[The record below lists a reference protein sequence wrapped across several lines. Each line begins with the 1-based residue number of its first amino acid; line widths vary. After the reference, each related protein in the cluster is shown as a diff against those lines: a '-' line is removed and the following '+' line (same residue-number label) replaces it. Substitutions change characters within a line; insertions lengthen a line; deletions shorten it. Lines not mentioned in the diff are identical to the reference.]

1 MDELPPTVTH
11 ASLVAALESGQTV
24 VTATRR
30 LARALQAAYARGR
43 NESSWATPEVLPWSA
58 WVQATF
64 RQLRDFATIAES
76 RACLDEWQSAALWDE
91 SLASDPAAAG
101 LLMPAAAVEGFREAW
116 RLAHEWRLPWEKM
129 RAHAGEDGLAFLR
142 VASDYQ
148 RRLDAAGCLD
158 GELLPALLAQA
169 LDGRAGPAVLFA
181 GFDRLHPA
189 QQAVVGALG
198 ARARTVAPPARGGSP
213 TLAGFPDSRH
223 ELAEAAA
230 WARRRLEANP
240 GARLGIVVPDLEA
253 QAPVLEDLL
262 DEALA
267 PERLLPGRGDAP
279 RPWNL
284 SLGQPLVDAPVV
296 AAAFLALGLA
306 REELEY
312 VELSRLLRSPFFGGA
327 ADEGGQRARLEA
339 WARVHAGDRIAIAQ
353 LSSWL
358 GGQGRA
364 PACPRLAA
372 GARGLLEELGA
383 GSRRR
388 RPSAWAAA
396 CTRGLTR
403 LGWPGD
409 DPMDSPTWQTVQ
421 AWTELL
427 ATYSRLDAVVGEIAL
442 ADALARLR
450 RLAAGQRFQPETP
463 DLPIQVLGLLET
475 AGQEFDGLWVTGM
488 HDGTLPQPL
497 RPCPLL
503 PAALQRE
510 RRLPR
515 ACPDTELALARR
527 AVVRLADAAPEVR
540 FSYPESREDEPLR
553 PSPVVARLP
562 RAEARGTPSPPGVA
576 AVIFAARRVDT
587 LADAW
592 APPLTGDVRGGT
604 GLLASQS
611 ACPFMAFAR
620 HRLGAE
626 ALETPSAGVDARTR
640 GLFVHHALSELWGA
654 LKDREGL
661 AALDAAGRGAQVRGA
676 LERAASRHFAG
687 VPPGLVQIELQ
698 EAERRIGELLRIE
711 VARPAFEV
719 VQREQPVQVEL
730 GPLRINGR
738 IDRIDRV
745 ADGRVIIDYKT
756 GEAGPGN
763 WLGTRPAEPQM
774 PMYAL
779 AHRADLAGL
788 VYANLKPGEVRFR
801 GLARSVDVLGEAL
814 SSRDVP
820 PDDGWQEHLDVW
832 RRVLDALAHA
842 YATGDARVD
851 PVRLSGADGT
861 CARCHLATLCRRD
874 ELLRAGA
881 LGDD

>member
-1 MDELPPTVTH
+1 MDEFPPTETH
-11 ASLVAALESGQTV
+11 ASLIAALESGQTV

-30 LARALQAAYARGR
+30 LARALQAAYARG
-43 NESSWATPEVLPWSA
+43 SSAPSWDTPEVLPWSA
-58 WVQATF
+58 WVQDTF
-64 RQLRDFATIAES
+64 RRLRDFATIAES
-76 RACLDEWQSAALWDE
+76 RACLDDWQSAALWDE

-116 RLAHEWRLPWEKM
+116 RLAHEWRLPWEM
-129 RAHAGEDGLAFLR
+129 LRARAGEDGLAFLR
-142 VASDYQ
+142 VSSDYQ
-148 RRLDAAGCLD
+148 RRLDAAGALD
-158 GELLPALLAQA
+158 GDQLPALLAQA
-169 LDGRAGPAVLFA
+169 IDGRTGPVVLFA

-189 QQAVVGALG
+189 QQAVMGALG
-198 ARARTVAPPARGGSP
+198 ARARRVAPPARGGSP
-213 TLAGFPDSRH
+213 TLAGCPDSRH

-253 QAPVLEDLL
+253 QAPMLEDLL

-284 SLGQPLVDAPVV
+284 SLGQPLADAPVV
-296 AAAFLALGLA
+296 AAAFLAFGLA
-306 REELEY
+306 REELEF
-312 VELSRLLRSPFFGGA
+312 VEASRLLRSPFFGGA

-339 WARVHAGDRIAIAQ
+339 WIRAHAGDRIAIAQ
-353 LSSWL
+353 LSAWL

-364 PACPRLAA
+364 PACPRLAV
-372 GARGLLEELGA
+372 GAVGLVEELSV

-396 CTRGLTR
+396 CTRGLAR

-409 DPMDSPTWQTVQ
+409 APMDSQTWQTVQ
-421 AWTELL
+421 AWAELL
-427 ATYSRLDAVVGEIAL
+427 ATYSRLDAVVGEITL
-442 ADALARLR
+442 GDALARLR

-463 DLPIQVLGLLET
+463 ELPIQVLGLLET
-475 AGQEFDGLWVTGM
+475 AGQEFDGLWVTGL

-515 ACPDTELALARR
+515 ACPDTELALARQ
-527 AVVRLADAAPEVR
+527 VVARLADAAPEVR

-562 RAEARGTPSPPGVA
+562 GAEARTIPRPPGVA
-576 AVIFAARRVDT
+576 ATIFAARRIEA
-587 LADAW
+587 LADDR
-592 APPLTGDVRGGT
+592 APPLTGDARGGT
-604 GLLASQS
+604 GLLAAQS
-611 ACPFMAFAR
+611 ACPFMACAR

-626 ALETPSAGVDARTR
+626 ALETPAAGIDPRTR

-654 LKDREGL
+654 LKSREGL
-661 AALDAAGRGAQVRGA
+661 AVLDSAARGARVRSA

-687 VPPGLVQIELQ
+687 LPSGLVQIELQ
-698 EAERRIGELLRIE
+698 EAERRIEELLQIE

-719 VQREQPVQVEL
+719 VQREEPVQVEL
-730 GPLRINGR
+730 GPLRISGR
-738 IDRIDRV
+738 IDRVDQV
-745 ADGRVIIDYKT
+745 AEGRVIIDYKT
-756 GEAGPGN
+756 GEAGAGN

-779 AHRADLAGL
+779 AHGADLAGL
-788 VYANLKPGEVRFR
+788 VYANLKPGEVKFR
-801 GLARSVDVLGEAL
+801 GLARSVEVLGEAL

-820 PDDGWQEHLDVW
+820 PGDGWQEHLDVW
-832 RRVLDALAHA
+832 RQVLESLANA

-881 LGDD
+881 LGHD